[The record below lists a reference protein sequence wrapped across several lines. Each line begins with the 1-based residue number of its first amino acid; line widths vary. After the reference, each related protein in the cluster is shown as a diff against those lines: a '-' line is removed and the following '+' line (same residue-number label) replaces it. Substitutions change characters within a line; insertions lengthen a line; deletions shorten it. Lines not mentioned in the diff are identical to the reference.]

1 MKHSPHDVADTGL
14 FINRELSWID
24 FNSRVLDEAEIPAN
38 PLLERLRFI
47 TITAGNL
54 DEFFMVRIAGL
65 RKMLRNREP
74 WCDPAGLN
82 AAAQLELARKKIDTL
97 LERQYTLLF
106 GKILPELENSGIS
119 IVHPKDLTDAE
130 RLLASDIF
138 RSNIMPVLTPFAVD
152 PAHPFPQLNSGAIEI
167 ALRLIPAGADKA
179 AYAFVELPA
188 LLERFVELPSRA
200 GLKRFM
206 LLEELITDNLQ
217 WLFAGSEILECFPFR
232 ITRDMDFSVE
242 DDKTSDLLV
251 SIGQKLQ
258 QRRRREP
265 VRLELPPGAAG
276 PLADWIRSAF
286 ALEELFEY
294 PIRGA
299 LHLKQ
304 FAELISKSGL
314 SHLALPPFEP
324 VMPPEFIESTSVF
337 EALRNH
343 ENILIAPP
351 YHSFAP
357 VVQMLEEAASDP
369 DVLAIKQTLY
379 RVSGNSPVV
388 RALQRAARNGK
399 QVTVVLELKARF
411 DEENNIAWAQ
421 ALDECG
427 AHVVYGI
434 AGLKI
439 HAKALLIV
447 RKEEGFL
454 RRYCH
459 LGTGNYNDRTAL
471 IYSDVGMMSSDP
483 ELCSD
488 IANMFNVLT
497 GYSAPE
503 NRCRKA
509 LLSPF
514 MLRTRLEQL
523 IEREID
529 HARAGG
535 KGEIIAKMN
544 SFSDEKMIRL
554 IHRAADAGVKI
565 TLIVRGICC
574 LCPKEEQRSN
584 LRIISI
590 VDRFLEHSRIFYF
603 RNQGSPEYY
612 LSSADW
618 MTRNLDRRIEL
629 MFPVEQVELAEQL
642 KKILQFHINDSDKA
656 RVLQSSGE
664 YTPFNALEK
673 YSSVRSQEAIAD
685 WFRRRTAAALDGS
698 AGTPL
703 KIRKYK
709 EHNHG

>member
-1 MKHSPHDVADTGL
+1 MKHSPHDVAETGL
-14 FINRELSWID
+14 FINRELSWLD
-24 FNSRVLDEAEIPAN
+24 FNDRVLDEAEIPAN
-38 PLLERLRFI
+38 PLLERLKFI
-47 TITAGNL
+47 AITAGNL

-65 RKMLRNREP
+65 RKMLRNGEP

-82 AAAQLELARKKIDTL
+82 AAAQLNAAREKTDRFL
-97 LERQYTLLF
+97 QRQYSLLF
-106 GKILPELENSGIS
+106 GKILPELEQYGVY
-119 IVHPKDLTDAE
+119 IVHPQDLTE
-130 RLLASDIF
+130 SEKLLAGDIF
-138 RSNIMPVLTPFAVD
+138 RSDIMPVLTPFAVD

-167 ALRLIPAGADKA
+167 ALRLIPAATGKDTF
-179 AYAFVELPA
+179 AFVEVPA
-188 LLERFVELPSRA
+188 LLERFVELPSPE
-200 GLKRFM
+200 GMKRFM
-206 LLEELITDNLQ
+206 LLEELIIDNLQ
-217 WLFAGSEILECFPFR
+217 WLFAGAEIAECFPFR
-232 ITRDMDFSVE
+232 ITRDMDFSVDE
-242 DDKTSDLLV
+242 ENSADLLE

-265 VRLELPPGAAG
+265 VRLELPPGASG
-276 PLADWIRSAF
+276 PLAAWIRSAF

-299 LHLKQ
+299 LYLRQ
-304 FAELISKSGL
+304 FAELAAKVRL
-314 SHLALPPFEP
+314 PHLDRLPHTP
-324 VMPPEFIESTSVF
+324 VMPPEFMDNTTVF
-337 EALRNH
+337 ESIRRYG
-343 ENILIAPP
+343 NILIAPP
-351 YHSFAP
+351 YHDFSP
-357 VVQMLEEAASDP
+357 VVRLLEEAAADP

-388 RALQRAARNGK
+388 RALQHAARNGK

-434 AGLKI
+434 AGLKV
-439 HAKALLIV
+439 HAKSLLII
-447 RKEEGFL
+447 RREDGFL

-459 LGTGNYNDRTAL
+459 LATGNYNDRTAL
-471 IYSDVGMMSSDP
+471 TYTDIGMMSSDP

-497 GYSAPE
+497 GCSAPE
-503 NRCRKA
+503 NRYRKA
-509 LLSPF
+509 VLAPF
-514 MLRTRLEQL
+514 MLRSRLEQL
-523 IEREID
+523 IEREIE
-529 HARAGG
+529 HALAGG

-544 SFSDEKMIRL
+544 SFSDEKMVRL

-574 LCPKEEQRSN
+574 FAPQEHQSAN

-629 MFPVEQVELAEQL
+629 MFPVEQEELKEQL
-642 KKILQFHINDSDKA
+642 RRILEFHINDKDKA
-656 RVLQSSGE
+656 RELQSSGVYTSQGPLEE
-664 YTPFNALEK
+664 YTF
-673 YSSVRSQEAIAD
+673 SRSQEAIAA
-685 WFRRRTAAALDGS
+685 WFRSRTAAALDGS
-698 AGTPL
+698 GGAPL
-703 KIRKYK
+703 KIRMFK
-709 EHNHG
+709 E